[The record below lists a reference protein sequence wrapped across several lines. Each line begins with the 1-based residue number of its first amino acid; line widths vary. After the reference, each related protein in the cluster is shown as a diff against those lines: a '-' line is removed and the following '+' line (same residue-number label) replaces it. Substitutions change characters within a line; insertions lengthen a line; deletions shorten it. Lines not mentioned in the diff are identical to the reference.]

1 MIIVAVDRTV
11 VVVVVVVVANIIG
24 TVIIFIIVNVF
35 LITFDFFHCFRQ
47 LILKARADA
56 DRI

>member
-1 MIIVAVDRTV
+1 MNIIIVAVDRTV
-11 VVVVVVVVANIIG
+11 VVADIIG
-24 TVIIFIIVNVF
+24 TVIIFIVVNVF
-35 LITFDFFHCFRQ
+35 LITFNFLHCLRQ